1 MPALVCYYRVVMREV
16 GEWIDASALRDWSA
30 EPMKAVV
37 RRSSS
42 NVCAIHLRRNV
53 IARED
58 KYIHILCESAT
69 WTIIPNRA
77 LFDTTRKH
85 PVRLALCDFLH

>member
-1 MPALVCYYRVVMREV
+1 MRENMSMRGKRVLKLTVIRTIVMPALVCYYRVVMREV
-16 GEWIDASALRDWSA
+16 GEWIDASALRDLSA

-42 NVCAIHLRRNV
+42 NVCAIHLRRDV

-58 KYIHILCESAT
+58 K
-69 WTIIPNRA
+69 
-77 LFDTTRKH
+77 
-85 PVRLALCDFLH
+85 